1 MLAWVDCGLRQHPGA
16 IWLKVRGVLQL
27 AGLFSEHCLPAG
39 CGFPMDAR
47 SDIVGVGVRLL
58 GVLLR
63 CLAGVFGARNLL
75 HSLLQLRANPS

>member
-1 MLAWVDCGLRQHPGA
+1 MLAWADCGLRQHPGA

-47 SDIVGVGVRLL
+47 SDIVGVDVCLF
-58 GVLLR
+58 GVLAL
-63 CLAGVFGARNLL
+63 LAFGARNLL
-75 HSLLQLRANPS
+75 HSLLQLRAVPS